1 MYIFNV
7 FYLKDVLWI
16 AITYFY
22 LFIISSHFGYMLYIF
37 VIIVFFLFLKIYC
50 NFYMMLNIFDAFIIS
65 YFLCYCLLLFIGNNF
80 LCCCGFIVT
89 IFADFIKFYFFV
101 IGQIDSCMFIQVN
114 KLALKE
120 VKDIFN

>member
-1 MYIFNV
+1 
-7 FYLKDVLWI
+7 
-16 AITYFY
+16 
-22 LFIISSHFGYMLYIF
+22 
-37 VIIVFFLFLKIYC
+37 
-50 NFYMMLNIFDAFIIS
+50 MMLNIFDAFIIS

-120 VKDIFN
+120 ISAFFLGFLFVINFEGYLYNFYSFNAFIDFV